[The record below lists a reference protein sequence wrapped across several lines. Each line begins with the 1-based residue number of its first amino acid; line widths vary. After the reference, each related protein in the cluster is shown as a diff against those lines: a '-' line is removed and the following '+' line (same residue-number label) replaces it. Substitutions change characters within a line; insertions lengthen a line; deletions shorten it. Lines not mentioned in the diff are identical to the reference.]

1 MGFDRIRI
9 KENAKRHYEIN
20 KWQNVLVALV
30 VTLISG
36 GVQIVL
42 RITEASAFLVL
53 FASLIS
59 LALTICVVNI
69 VSMGANTWYHRAIK
83 TDGMKWDEMFYT
95 FKEDYT
101 GNLLMMFL
109 ITLYSCLW
117 SLLFVIPGIVKAYSY
132 SLAMYIKSENMGMS
146 ASNAIDMSKKIT
158 EGHKM
163 DLFVLDLSFFGWF
176 ILSALT
182 LDILGVIYVQPYYLA
197 AKAFAYEEIKED
209 ALARNVI
216 TEAEIYGYGT

>member
-59 LALTICVVNI
+59 LALTICVVNV
-69 VSMGANTWYHRAIK
+69 VSMGANTWYHKAIK
-83 TDGMKWDEMFYT
+83 TDGLKWDEMFWT
-95 FKEDYT
+95 FKEDYS
-101 GNLLMMFL
+101 GNLLMMLL
-109 ITLYSCLW
+109 ISLYSCLW
-117 SLLFVIPGIVKAYSY
+117 SLLFCNS
-132 SLAMYIKSENMGMS
+132 
-146 ASNAIDMSKKIT
+146 
-158 EGHKM
+158 
-163 DLFVLDLSFFGWF
+163 
-176 ILSALT
+176 
-182 LDILGVIYVQPYYLA
+182 
-197 AKAFAYEEIKED
+197 
-209 ALARNVI
+209 RNC
-216 TEAEIYGYGT
+216 